1 MFGFLSNELRG
12 FPGSLGLKLN
22 VHPRDDRQRPWL
34 ELEPTD
40 HPLAVAQRE
49 GIAFE
54 KVLSIIHS

>member
-1 MFGFLSNELRG
+1 MM
-12 FPGSLGLKLN
+12 
-22 VHPRDDRQRPWL
+22 

-54 KVLSIIHS
+54 KVLEIIHGHEAQS